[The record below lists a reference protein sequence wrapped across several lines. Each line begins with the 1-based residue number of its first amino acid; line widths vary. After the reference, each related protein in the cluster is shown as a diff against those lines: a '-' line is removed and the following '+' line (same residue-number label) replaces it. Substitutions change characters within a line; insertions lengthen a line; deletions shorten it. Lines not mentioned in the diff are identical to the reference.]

1 MPDAETPDGDG
12 PPTSLETWVGMA
24 LVLLLAVL
32 LCLWGAFLVPL
43 RVGTTRLPISLLIA
57 GVGNL
62 LLGRAGSRL
71 LGTAGVL
78 LPGMLWLVLAY
89 LLGTR
94 RSEGDLVV
102 QGDLIGTLFLFAGAL
117 GFAAAYVLTATRRDG
132 ASPAGGPGR

>member
-1 MPDAETPDGDG
+1 VPDAETPDGDG
-12 PPTSLETWVGMA
+12 PATALETWLGIG
-24 LVLLLAVL
+24 LLLLLAVL

-43 RVGTTRLPISLLIA
+43 RVGTTRLPICLLVA

-62 LLGRAGSRL
+62 LLGRTGGRL
-71 LGTAGVL
+71 LGTNGVL

-102 QGDLIGTLFLFAGAL
+102 QGDLIGTLFLLVGAL
-117 GFAAAYVLTATRRDG
+117 GFAAAYVTTASRRG
-132 ASPAGGPGR
+132 ASPEGGPSR